1 MKEHPKASNLGTE
14 KYAVYT
20 GAGTPSFIPLVAG
33 ITLPNPNYVIYR
45 DHADIYV
52 FEYVLAGKGYV
63 RQGKEQAEARA
74 GDAYILQPGT
84 SHHYCA
90 DAREPWTKIWLNA
103 GGSFIRHLLS
113 DYGLNQALLIPG
125 FGQQQYFYNLFD
137 TIEKDPSKCCDKLAL
152 GLHELVQA
160 LSSCYGNYCK
170 EHTQAVMMKNFIEQ
184 NLTRPLKVQE
194 AAASVHLSPS
204 RAIHVFKEAFGISPY
219 RHYLAQRFELAQSM
233 LLYTALSIQE
243 ISERL
248 GFADY
253 HHFHIF
259 FKKECGMSPSQF
271 RSRKQLS

>member
-137 TIEKDPSKCCDKLAL
+137 TIEKDPSKCCSRLAL

-160 LSSCYGNYCK
+160 PSSCYGNYC
-170 EHTQAVMMKNFIEQ
+170 E
-184 NLTRPLKVQE
+184 
-194 AAASVHLSPS
+194 
-204 RAIHVFKEAFGISPY
+204 
-219 RHYLAQRFELAQSM
+219 
-233 LLYTALSIQE
+233 
-243 ISERL
+243 
-248 GFADY
+248 
-253 HHFHIF
+253 
-259 FKKECGMSPSQF
+259 
-271 RSRKQLS
+271 